1 MYMLSQNPLKLSQ
14 NDFTVRIN
22 VLIMTFP
29 PRKKRRYIEKTP
41 GGEVVEIRHT
51 LDDLRYHYEEL
62 EEPFRMRG
70 ID

>member
-1 MYMLSQNPLKLSQ
+1 
-14 NDFTVRIN
+14 
-22 VLIMTFP
+22 MTFP

-41 GGEVVEIRHT
+41 GGEVVEIRQT
-51 LDDLRYHYEEL
+51 IDDLRYHYEEL

>member
-1 MYMLSQNPLKLSQ
+1 
-14 NDFTVRIN
+14 
-22 VLIMTFP
+22 MTFP
-29 PRKKRRYIEKTP
+29 PRKNGVISRKTP
-41 GGEVVEIRHT
+41 GGEVVEIMHT

>member
-1 MYMLSQNPLKLSQ
+1 
-14 NDFTVRIN
+14 
-22 VLIMTFP
+22 MTFP
-29 PRKKRRYIEKTP
+29 PRKTALYRENA
-41 GGEVVEIRHT
+41 GGEVVEIMHT